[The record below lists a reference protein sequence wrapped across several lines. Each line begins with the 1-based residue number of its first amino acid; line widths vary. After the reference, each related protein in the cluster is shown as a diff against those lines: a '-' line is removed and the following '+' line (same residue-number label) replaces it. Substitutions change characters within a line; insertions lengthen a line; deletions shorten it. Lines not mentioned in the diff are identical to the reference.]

1 MSAAVAQY
9 YIGNCLANLGQA
21 DEALKEYQ
29 VFVKTYSDKKFLLGL
44 VYQRM
49 GYIYSMLGKPAE
61 AIKAFEQSDA
71 LGTPGVAT
79 VELARLYEAT
89 GNISEAQKKY
99 KIVQEKLGGSTWSI
113 EAMGKTQSFEP
124 ASRPVAGKEGK

>member
-1 MSAAVAQY
+1 
-9 YIGNCLANLGQA
+9 
-21 DEALKEYQ
+21 
-29 VFVKTYSDKKFLLGL
+29 
-44 VYQRM
+44 M
-49 GYIYSMLGKPAE
+49 GYIYSMLGKQAE
-61 AIKAFEQSDA
+61 AIQAFEQSDA